1 MIADLETYKTK
12 AQKAI
17 EYVFSSEY
25 HNSLGIPMPE
35 VQMLLADDE
44 NYSTGQYYITIDKTW
59 QIHLNFGKL
68 PVSYKEF
75 QDEVKVLTR
84 HEIEHYMCCP
94 FDVITHLRMLKC
106 IRNIYSR
113 EYSHLGVN
121 IEYACGSIAN
131 QAADIIVDTKNFYL
145 HPQETLQSEINW
157 IKKGTNI
164 AICPRHN
171 KLMFLTKEAIWG
183 CSLDIKENDA
193 ELLKIVAQMAKKFK
207 ENGIDDKSSFISK
220 TEEYTRAF
228 FNLYIRDKKEGNV
241 DQGGQQGQS
250 SSGNQQQ
257 GGQQGQSGS
266 DNQQQGGQQGQPG
279 SGNQQQGGQR
289 GQSGYGNQQQGG
301 QQGQSSSGNQQQ
313 GGQQGQSDYGNQ
325 QQGGQQ
331 GQSDFSNQQQGQF
344 SIGPKDKSENGSTFV
359 FADPDKIKEAIE
371 ALAHET
377 ELNEFVDLLGIAG
390 LGGLSCKDREK
401 LWFTAQSSDIIP
413 IEEETNTGN
422 PINYS
427 YPNTWR
433 IGDPIESLDLVL
445 SYITSPILIPGI
457 TTKKWERITAESHG
471 SEKKQRDLL
480 LVVDTSG
487 SMKSVTR
494 EADNM
499 HQAVLASFG
508 ILNYFESKK
517 CKVAL
522 IEFSDSVRV
531 DITWTV
537 QYDEIREK
545 LLTNGSGGTL
555 FPIHRIQSTLEKSKN
570 ELVTVV
576 ITDGELGNLQESVT
590 YFRDYLNEGNK
601 LYIFLLGSNGLSNG
615 YDKLSEIGAKVYKAN
630 GAREFC
636 NLVLSDLE

>member
-1 MIADLETYKTK
+1 MVVDLETYKTK
-12 AQKAI
+12 AQEAI

-106 IRNIYSR
+106 IRNIYYM
-113 EYSHLGVN
+113 EYSHLGIN

-207 ENGIDDKSSFISK
+207 ENGIDDKSSFLSK

-228 FNLYIRDKKEGNV
+228 FNLYIRDKKEGN
-241 DQGGQQGQS
+241 DNQGGQQGQS
-250 SSGNQQQ
+250 SS
-257 GGQQGQSGS
+257 S
-266 DNQQQGGQQGQPG
+266 
-279 SGNQQQGGQR
+279 
-289 GQSGYGNQQQGG
+289 
-301 QQGQSSSGNQQQ
+301 
-313 GGQQGQSDYGNQ
+313 NQ

-344 SIGPKDKSENGSTFV
+344 SIGPKDKSENGSAFV

-401 LWFTAQSSDIIP
+401 LWFIAQSSDIIP

-457 TTKKWERITAESHG
+457 TTKKWERITTESHG

-545 LLTNGSGGTL
+545 LLTNGSGGTQ

-590 YFRDYLNEGNK
+590 FFREYLNEGNK

-630 GAREFC
+630 SAREFC

>member
-1 MIADLETYKTK
+1 MVVDLETYKTK
-12 AQKAI
+12 AQEAI

-106 IRNIYSR
+106 IRNIYYR

-250 SSGNQQQ
+250 
-257 GGQQGQSGS
+257 GS
-266 DNQQQGGQQGQPG
+266 
-279 SGNQQQGGQR
+279 
-289 GQSGYGNQQQGG
+289 
-301 QQGQSSSGNQQQ
+301 
-313 GGQQGQSDYGNQ
+313 GNQ

-344 SIGPKDKSENGSTFV
+344 SIGPKDKSENGSAFV

-390 LGGLSCKDREK
+390 LGGLSFKDREK
-401 LWFTAQSSDIIP
+401 LWFIAQSSDIIP

-457 TTKKWERITAESHG
+457 TTKKWERITTESHG

-517 CKVAL
+517 CCCK
-522 IEFSDSVRV
+522 
-531 DITWTV
+531 
-537 QYDEIREK
+537 K
-545 LLTNGSGGTL
+545 L
-555 FPIHRIQSTLEKSKN
+555 F
-570 ELVTVV
+570 
-576 ITDGELGNLQESVT
+576 
-590 YFRDYLNEGNK
+590 
-601 LYIFLLGSNGLSNG
+601 
-615 YDKLSEIGAKVYKAN
+615 
-630 GAREFC
+630 
-636 NLVLSDLE
+636 

>member
-1 MIADLETYKTK
+1 MVVDLETYKTK
-12 AQKAI
+12 AQEAI

-59 QIHLNFGKL
+59 QIHLSFGKL

-106 IRNIYSR
+106 IRNIYYR
-113 EYSHLGVN
+113 EYSHLGIN

-157 IKKGTNI
+157 IKKGANI

-207 ENGIDDKSSFISK
+207 ENGIDDKSSFLSK

-228 FNLYIRDKKEGNV
+228 FNLYIRDKKEGN
-241 DQGGQQGQS
+241 DNQGDQQGQS
-250 SSGNQQQ
+250 CSSNQQQ

-266 DNQQQGGQQGQPG
+266 SNQQQGGQQGQSG
-279 SGNQQQGGQR
+279 SSNQQQGGQQ
-289 GQSGYGNQQQGG
+289 GQSGSGNQQQGG

-313 GGQQGQSDYGNQ
+313 GGQQGQLDL
-325 QQGGQQ
+325 
-331 GQSDFSNQQQGQF
+331 SNQQQGQF
-344 SIGPKDKSENGSTFV
+344 SIGPKDKSENGSAFV

-401 LWFTAQSSDIIP
+401 LWFIAQSSDIIP

-433 IGDPIESLDLVL
+433 IGDPIESLDLIL
-445 SYITSPILIPGI
+445 SYITSPKLIPGI
-457 TTKKWERITAESHG
+457 TTKKWERITTESHG
-471 SEKKQRDLL
+471 SEKKLRDLL

-487 SMKSVTR
+487 SMKSVTI

-545 LLTNGSGGTL
+545 LLTNGSGGTQ

-576 ITDGELGNLQESVT
+576 ITDGELGNLQESIT
-590 YFRDYLNEGNK
+590 YFREYLNEGNK

-636 NLVLSDLE
+636 NLVLTDLE

>member
-1 MIADLETYKTK
+1 MVVDLETYKTK
-12 AQKAI
+12 AQEAI

-106 IRNIYSR
+106 IRNIYYK
-113 EYSHLGVN
+113 EYSNLGIN

-157 IKKGTNI
+157 IKKGTDI

-193 ELLKIVAQMAKKFK
+193 ELLKIVAQIAKKFK
-207 ENGIDDKSSFISK
+207 ENGIDDKSSFLSK

-228 FNLYIRDKKEGNV
+228 FNLYIRDKKEGND

-250 SSGNQQQ
+250 GSGNQQQ
-257 GGQQGQSGS
+257 GGQQGLSGF
-266 DNQQQGGQQGQPG
+266 
-279 SGNQQQGGQR
+279 GNQQQ
-289 GQSGYGNQQQGG
+289 S
-301 QQGQSSSGNQQQ
+301 
-313 GGQQGQSDYGNQ
+313 
-325 QQGGQQ
+325 GQQ
-331 GQSDFSNQQQGQF
+331 GQSDFSNLQQGQF
-344 SIGPKDKSENGSTFV
+344 PIGPKDKSENGSAFV

-371 ALAHET
+371 TLAHET

-390 LGGLSCKDREK
+390 LGALSCKDREK

-433 IGDPIESLDLVL
+433 IGDPIESLDLIL
-445 SYITSPILIPGI
+445 SYITSPKLIPGI
-457 TTKKWERITAESHG
+457 TTKKWERITTESHG

-480 LVVDTSG
+480 LVLDTSG

-531 DITWTV
+531 DIAWTI

-545 LLTNGSGGTL
+545 LLTNGSGGTQ

-590 YFRDYLNEGNK
+590 FFRDYLNEGNK

-630 GAREFC
+630 SAREFC